1 VLLDVFTQ
9 YDIVVAVDI
18 GKFTGGV
25 YIAIVPATV
34 TLADAVAFTN
44 VIDVP
49 EFTAVTV
56 YVPRSPTGCTV
67 VITIVL
73 PTKIPVE
80 LATVNVTDPA
90 VFVNAPV
97 GTAVERELV
106 PIVFVTA
113 D

>member
-25 YIAIVPATV
+25 YITIVPTVV

-56 YVPRSPTGCTV
+56 YVPRSPVGTTA

-73 PTKIPVE
+73 PTKIPTEVP
-80 LATVNVTDPA
+80 TVKVTDPA

-97 GTAVERELV
+97 GTVVERELV

>member
-1 VLLDVFTQ
+1 MGTQ
-9 YDIVVAVDI
+9 YDMVVAVDV

-25 YIAIVPATV
+25 YTVIVPAVV

-49 EFTAVTV
+49 EFTTVTV
-56 YVPRSPTGCTV
+56 YVPRSPVGTTA

-80 LATVNVTDPA
+80 LATVKVTDPA

-97 GTAVERELV
+97 GTVVVRAEFA
-106 PIVFVTA
+106 IVFVTA